1 MNIGTITVGVR
12 AQDIDEDRLRII
24 ELERGLDCYGWLL

>member
-1 MNIGTITVGVR
+1 MKSGTVTVGVR
-12 AQDIDEDRLRII
+12 AQDINEDRLRII